1 METIVT
7 ARHCEISQLLQE
19 RAATI
24 ADRVSALA
32 MRPISCTV
40 VFDVEGTKSLAE
52 LRLLDARGET
62 LVSRG
67 DGPDHR
73 TALHG
78 AEERPTRQLETASGR
93 QRRPRRAPEAAEG

>member
-1 METIVT
+1 VETIVT

-40 VFDVEGTKSLAE
+40 VFDLEGTKSLAE

-67 DGPDHR
+67 EGPDHR
-73 TALHG
+73 TALDR
-78 AEERPTRQLETASGR
+78 AEERLKRQLETASGR
-93 QRRPRRAPEAAEG
+93 QRRSRRAEAAEG

>member
-1 METIVT
+1 VETIVT

-32 MRPISCTV
+32 MRPISCTI
-40 VFDVEGTKSLAE
+40 VFDVEGTQSIAE

-73 TALHG
+73 SALDR
-78 AEERPTRQLETASGR
+78 AEERLKRQLETASGR
-93 QRRPRRAPEAAEG
+93 QRRSRRAEAAEG